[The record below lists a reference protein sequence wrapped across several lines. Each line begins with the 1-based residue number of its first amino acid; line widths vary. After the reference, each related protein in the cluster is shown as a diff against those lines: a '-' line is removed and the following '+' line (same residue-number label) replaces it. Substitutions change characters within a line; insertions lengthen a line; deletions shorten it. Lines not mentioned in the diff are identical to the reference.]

1 MFNFIS
7 LLFLGWPTILLTLI
21 LVTIGLLRRDFRFQ
35 VAAAILSF
43 PFSLSISGFPSLS
56 FPAFCNSFLPLLL
69 FGSGFFMSRGRE
81 MLSWL
86 MAIPYYLA
94 IILLWFAVAAGS
106 GA

>member
-1 MFNFIS
+1 
-7 LLFLGWPTILLTLI
+7 
-21 LVTIGLLRRDFRFQ
+21 
-35 VAAAILSF
+35 
-43 PFSLSISGFPSLS
+43 LS